1 MENVQAEYP
10 GVPCFLFGH
19 STGGAVVLKVSNLT
33 FNSLYF
39 EDFTFYPGSDNWL
52 KLTNNAYIICF
63 VLVQAATNPLIERMV
78 EGVILTSPAL
88 RVKPAHPV
96 VKVSFPQ

>member
-19 STGGAVVLKVSNLT
+19 STGGAVVLKVSHIT
-33 FNSLYF
+33 FNSQYV
-39 EDFTFYPGSDNWL
+39 EDSTFLSNIRL
-52 KLTNNAYIICF
+52 LAENSLIMHILS
-63 VLVQAATNPLIERMV
+63 VLVQAASNPLIERMV

-96 VKVSFPQ
+96 VKVSFPH